1 MDEEKVKI
9 KINTHTNHTQRVSET
24 EEFEAQITQT
34 QTHIHD
40 DRMVFGPHSLTIRET
55 KVVLVMFAFYS
66 GFYQFVNGV
75 ICCNSAH
82 IHRSHIHTQT
92 HGFAL
97 IFGAKGKL
105 NSKSYL
111 KPKETKTLS
120 EIEKPLAHH
129 TAIDK
134 IKAMCTV
141 V

>member
-34 QTHIHD
+34 QTHMHD

-75 ICCNSAH
+75 IRH
-82 IHRSHIHTQT
+82 ISTDHIYTPKHTDL
-92 HGFAL
+92 H
-97 IFGAKGKL
+97 
-105 NSKSYL
+105 
-111 KPKETKTLS
+111 
-120 EIEKPLAHH
+120 
-129 TAIDK
+129 
-134 IKAMCTV
+134 
-141 V
+141 